1 VIVKKL
7 FGLFVFVALLFS
19 ACAPSVP
26 GSSRYSPIDARDND
40 FASITAGSEW
50 FVKTLGYIGLVDLST
65 RDDGLDPLFTSR
77 SDISVGTVKSR
88 SVNWLKVQ
96 DIKAPAGWIIELV
109 GQEASRR
116 ITEVGSSSYRLIDT
130 MTLTWL
136 VKAPPATLVG
146 EYPILLLVTSA
157 NNAGRALPIVLN
169 VEITQP
175 KG

>member
-1 VIVKKL
+1 MKKL

-50 FVKTLGYIGLVDLST
+50 FVKTIGYIGLVDLKT

-77 SDISVGTVKSR
+77 SDISVGTIKSR

-96 DIKAPAGWIIELV
+96 DIKAPSGWVIELA
-109 GQEASRR
+109 GQEVSRR
-116 ITEVGSSSYRLIDT
+116 ITEVGSSSYRLIDSMT
-130 MTLTWL
+130 MTWL
-136 VKAPPATLVG
+136 IKAPLATPIG
-146 EYPILLLVTSA
+146 EYPILLLVTSTD
-157 NNAGRALPIVLN
+157 NTSRALPIILN